1 MVRLATGPN
10 EHPTAPTFLQVYKLL
25 SISSILKPP
34 KTGNCQIL
42 DSTTPKIT
50 LDDLKKLSKS
60 NLSERQ
66 QKIEKLKEKIN
77 NIIDED
83 DECDPLDAAVVDII
97 PDHNYCEIQKATAK
111 ECVIYY
117 ICGFMCRQIVLKRTK
132 CLNCLSA
139 LKGMFN
145 F

>member
-1 MVRLATGPN
+1 MVHQATDPN

-50 LDDLKKLSKS
+50 LTDLKELFKS
-60 NLSERQ
+60 NLSERE

-83 DECDPLDAAVVDII
+83 DECDPLDAAVLDII
-97 PDHNYCEIQKATAK
+97 LDHNYCEIQKSTAK
-111 ECVIYY
+111 ESVIYY
-117 ICGFMCRQIVLKRTK
+117 ICGFMCRQIVLKKTK

-139 LKGMFN
+139 LKGMFT